1 MSMVLNWG
9 ILGTGGI
16 AKAFARGVAE
26 SQTGRLVAVGSRS
39 QESAELFGS
48 QFNVPRRHGNYESL
62 LADPAVQAVYIST
75 PHPHHKQ
82 WAIKSAEAG
91 KHILC
96 EKPIGVNA
104 AEASAIIDAARK
116 HDVFLM
122 EAFMYRCHPQTPKLV
137 ELLRQKAIGE
147 VRVIQATFG
156 FSVPFDASSRV
167 LSNDLAGGGILDVG
181 CYPVSM
187 ARLVAGVVAG
197 KDFAEPTELHAVGH
211 LGVTGV
217 DEYSAAVL
225 KFPGD
230 IIAQLSAGVQV
241 EQENAVRIYG
251 TQGHIHLPAPWAP
264 ARNGGMSKFFVHR
277 TGQEIPQEVVIGPT
291 PFLYSIEADLVAE
304 SIPRRQAAPP
314 AMSWDDT
321 LGNMRTLDWW
331 RRAIGLKYRFEA

>member
-1 MSMVLNWG
+1 MAADLNWG

-26 SQTGRLVAVGSRS
+26 SATGRLVAVGSRS
-39 QESAELFGS
+39 QKSAEEFAA
-48 QFNVPRRHGNYESL
+48 QFNVPHRHGSYETL
-62 LADPAVQAVYIST
+62 LADPQVHAVYIST
-75 PHPHHKQ
+75 PHPCHKE

-104 AEASAIIDAARK
+104 AEASAMIDAARR

-122 EAFMYRCHPQTPKLV
+122 EAFMYRCHPQTHRLV
-137 ELLRQKAIGE
+137 ELLRQKVIGD
-147 VRVIQATFG
+147 VRAIQATFS
-156 FSVPFDASSRV
+156 FAVPFDASSRL

-187 ARLVAGVVAG
+187 ARLVAGVANG
-197 KDFAEPTELHAVGH
+197 RNFAEPIELQAVGH
-211 LGVTGV
+211 LGTTGV
-217 DEYSAAVL
+217 DEYTAAVL

-241 EQENAVRIYG
+241 EQENTVRIYG
-251 TQGHIHLPAPWAP
+251 TKGHIHLPTPWAP
-264 ARNGGMSKFFVHR
+264 ARNGGMSKFFVHHA
-277 TGQEIPQEVVIGPT
+277 GEEHPQEIVTGPT

-321 LGNMRTLDWW
+321 LGNMRTLDQW
-331 RRAIGLKYRFEA
+331 RKAIGLRYRFEA